1 MVHCRNTPVH
11 QCTSA
16 QGISYVYIAVAPSIA
31 GGPSW
36 FSVVNF
42 SYIDSLKIST
52 ALSGLALLYS
62 DIPHQAPPWTVPIER
77 FITVT

>member
-52 ALSGLALLYS
+52 ALSGLALTLIWKIATSYEGTDQWVS
-62 DIPHQAPPWTVPIER
+62 TA
-77 FITVT
+77 